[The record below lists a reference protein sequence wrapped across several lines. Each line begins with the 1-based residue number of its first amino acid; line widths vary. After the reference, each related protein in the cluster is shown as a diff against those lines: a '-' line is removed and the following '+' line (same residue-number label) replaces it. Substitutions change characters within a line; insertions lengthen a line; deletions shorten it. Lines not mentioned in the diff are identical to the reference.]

1 MDNGINTTV
10 VEALILSSPEPLPGR
25 KIIEVLSDMT
35 PGKVGQVVAALNNRY
50 MESGSSFR
58 IREIAGGYQFYVIP
72 EYAGYVQEL
81 FTRRRTMRLT
91 RAALET
97 LSIAAYRQPVTR
109 AEIEHIRGVASDGV
123 IHTLLQKNIL
133 TIKGRADT
141 VGKPLQY
148 GTTDEFLKM
157 FGLGSLADLPKMS
170 EIEELIR
177 TKEPQDQ
184 TELPFA
190 VPEGLGQT
198 AQKFN
203 IADGT
208 YVPPSDDDE
217 PSIGSVGSD
226 PEKVELILDEV
237 SEHSG
242 TDEYASAEDASG
254 DQDESDLAD
263 EEASI
268 AEVPAC
274 EPSVVEDVAIEAS
287 AEEPDPE
294 PTVETELAVGG
305 LAVTLDESEG
315 VIVDMDLTDKV
326 E

>member
-25 KIIEVLSDMT
+25 KVIEVLSDMT
-35 PGKVGQVVAALNNRY
+35 PSKVGQAVASLNNRY

-72 EYAGYVQEL
+72 EYAGFVQEL
-81 FTRRRTMRLT
+81 FTRRRKMRLT

-97 LSIAAYRQPVTR
+97 LSVTAYRQPVTK

-123 IHTLLQKNIL
+123 IHNLLQKGLL

-148 GTTDEFLKM
+148 GTTSEFLKF
-157 FGLGSLADLPKMS
+157 FGLASLGDLPKMS

-177 TKEPQDQ
+177 SKEPQDQ
-184 TELPFA
+184 TELPLA
-190 VPEGLGQT
+190 VPEELGQT
-198 AQKFN
+198 AQKLN

-208 YVPPSDDDE
+208 YMPPSENEEQSSSEAKPKTETVAPVLDE
-217 PSIGSVGSD
+217 KAEFLVTDNSEPVGVAETDD
-226 PEKVELILDEV
+226 PEK
-237 SEHSG
+237 
-242 TDEYASAEDASG
+242 
-254 DQDESDLAD
+254 
-263 EEASI
+263 
-268 AEVPAC
+268 
-274 EPSVVEDVAIEAS
+274 
-287 AEEPDPE
+287 
-294 PTVETELAVGG
+294 AVG
-305 LAVTLDESEG
+305 LAEPEG
-315 VIVDMDLTDKV
+315 VIVDMDSTGLV